1 MRNLLFAAL
10 LGCSISA
17 CNTDKTAA
25 LQQHLTELSQAMGGA
40 AVTDMSKA
48 EDFIKTSEAL
58 AALVQKT
65 NPEQYVDLL
74 LKAAGLAK
82 TIEKPEKA
90 IELYASI
97 LANAPQH
104 PKAATAQF
112 MTGFIYANDMAQLDK
127 AKAAYETFL
136 QKYPKDELAESAK
149 MELENLGKSPE
160 ELIKKFEA
168 QQAGG
173 QPQ

>member
-1 MRNLLFAAL
+1 
-10 LGCSISA
+10 
-17 CNTDKTAA
+17 
-25 LQQHLTELSQAMGGA
+25 MGGA
-40 AVTDMSKA
+40 AVTDKLKA
-48 EDFIKTSEAL
+48 EDFIKTSEQL

-65 NPEQYVDLL
+65 NPDQYVDLL

-82 TIEKPEKA
+82 AIEKPEKA
-90 IELYASI
+90 IELYAQV

-112 MTGFIYANDMAQLDK
+112 MKGFIYANDLNQLDK
-127 AKAAYETFL
+127 AKAAYEVFL
-136 QKYPKDELAESAK
+136 QKYPNDELAESAK

-160 ELIKKFEA
+160 ELIKKFE
-168 QQAGG
+168 QQQEGG